1 MKIIIVGA
9 GEVGTHLAK
18 LLARESLDTT
28 LLDDNPE
35 RLADLEMNYDLLT
48 KVGSPTSIESLKECG
63 VAQADLFIA
72 VTPYESV
79 NMTSCMLA
87 TNL

>member
-18 LLARESLDTT
+18 LLARESMEIT
-28 LLDDNPE
+28 LSDENPD
-35 RLADLEMNYDLLT
+35 RLMDLESNYDLLT
-48 KVGSPTSIESLKECG
+48 SVGSSTSINHLREIG
-63 VAQADLFIA
+63 VENANLFIA

-79 NMTSCMLA
+79 NMTAC
-87 TNL
+87 